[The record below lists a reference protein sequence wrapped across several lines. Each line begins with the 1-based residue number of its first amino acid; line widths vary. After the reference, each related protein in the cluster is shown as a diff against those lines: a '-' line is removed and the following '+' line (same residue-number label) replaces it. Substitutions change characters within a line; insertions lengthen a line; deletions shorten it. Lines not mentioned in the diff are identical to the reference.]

1 MSPATDDSGLVETE
15 VDGRDML
22 SPAKPTLETD
32 ATVNS
37 RLYDCEVASS
47 LIFVYFCDD
56 STPPPTFVDDCS
68 RVDFCFGCV
77 ATISPRFRIGPSF
90 DDISCNLRKNKNSY
104 LLFILVTFAK
114 HSYLPQDRPLD
125 VFLVQSNRNSFEM

>member
-22 SPAKPTLETD
+22 SPAKPTFETD

-47 LIFVYFCDD
+47 LIFVYF
-56 STPPPTFVDDCS
+56 
-68 RVDFCFGCV
+68 
-77 ATISPRFRIGPSF
+77 
-90 DDISCNLRKNKNSY
+90 
-104 LLFILVTFAK
+104 
-114 HSYLPQDRPLD
+114 
-125 VFLVQSNRNSFEM
+125 